1 MPRPTSWPASFWA
14 SVVLHSLIGL
24 YCANVAR
31 LTLVLQT
38 LDLPQDGT
46 ATPWTSLSFILT
58 MAAGISA
65 VLLVANLV
73 AGRAS
78 AWTSRSFY
86 LMPPLVT
93 FVLTA
98 LGGLVGTLQFMRGWG

>member
-1 MPRPTSWPASFWA
+1 M
-14 SVVLHSLIGL
+14 LHALIGL
-24 YCANVAR
+24 YCGNVAR

-38 LDLPQDGT
+38 LDLPEGGT
-46 ATPWTSLSFILT
+46 ATPWRSLALILT

-78 AWTSRSFY
+78 AWASRSFY
-86 LMPPLVT
+86 VLPPLAT
-93 FVLTA
+93 LVLIA
-98 LGGLVGTLQFMRGWG
+98 LGGIVGTLQFLRGWG